1 MSDQRLFACP
11 RKMAMSDWRLSPP
24 SPSTTNRSR
33 RHAASQPR
41 KLRSVGNVSLADVS
55 FFHASLQ
62 IGNERSPP
70 YQVYP
75 FEAVNDG
82 ESNRSRSNFFSIQIE
97 LAHSCLT
104 IPIPNYSVGQLG
116 CIFSWVH
123 QRKAKSLGNRK
134 VILPQTEN
142 KNILL
147 ENPHIFFW
155 GGDVNGFGGFS
166 NVCS

>member
-1 MSDQRLFACP
+1 
-11 RKMAMSDWRLSPP
+11 MSDWRLSPP

-82 ESNRSRSNFFSIQIE
+82 ESNRSRSNFFRSRSN
-97 LAHSCLT
+97 L
-104 IPIPNYSVGQLG
+104 PIPAWPFPFPIILLDSWAASSVGCTSG
-116 CIFSWVH
+116 
-123 QRKAKSLGNRK
+123 KRK
-134 VILPQTEN
+134 VSGIARYILPQTEN
-142 KNILL
+142 KNILQ

-155 GGDVNGFGGFS
+155 GGDVDGFGGFS